1 MAPTRKPQILK
12 GFRDY
17 LPEQMLLRQEVMRRI
32 RSVFEAHGFEPI
44 DTPVLEYMEILT
56 GKAGENEK
64 LMYHFEDAGEREI
77 GLRYDLTVPLAR
89 FVAMHQNDIAMPF
102 KRYHMAPVWRAEK
115 PQRGRFREFWQ
126 CDADIV
132 GVNSTLGDAEALSTF
147 IDAYRAIGLGNVV
160 IAINHRKLLQALAMV
175 AGVDAEQAVSVFRTI
190 DKLDKIG
197 ADKVREELVGQG
209 ASEDSAATILRVIT
223 TRGSNEELLDLAE
236 HELGDM
242 AEAVG
247 ELRSLL
253 GHLDALGVPKEN
265 YRIDLALARGI
276 DYYTGPVWEAQVE
289 EPKIGSVGGGGRYDG
304 LVGNFLGRDI
314 PATGISLGIERILE
328 VIQEFDLLPTS
339 RSTAQLAMV
348 YVEETFATA
357 GQIARELR
365 EAGFNVDQS
374 LAGNKGIGAQLKYAD
389 RRGIPFAL
397 IPGTDELANNQISLK
412 NLSTGDQQLVDRDQL
427 TSVLAS
433 ALASG
438 GFNAN
443 T

>member
-1 MAPTRKPQILK
+1 MAPIRKPQILK

-32 RSVFEAHGFEPI
+32 RNVFEAHGFEPI

-147 IDAYRAIGLGNVV
+147 VDAYRAIGLSNVV
-160 IAINHRKLLQALAMV
+160 IAINHRKLLEGLATV
-175 AGVDAEQAVSVFRTI
+175 AGVPAEQAAGVFRTI

-197 ADKVREELVGQG
+197 ADKVRDELVAQG
-209 ASEDSAATILRVIT
+209 ASEEAANTILRVVT
-223 TRGSNEELLDLAE
+223 TKGSNEELLDLAE
-236 HELGDM
+236 RELGDM
-242 AEAVG
+242 TFAVD

-253 GHLDALGVPKEN
+253 GYMKSLGVPEEN

-328 VIQEFDLLPTS
+328 VIQEFDLLPTAK
-339 RSTAQLAMV
+339 STAQVAMV
-348 YVEETFATA
+348 YIDETFATA
-357 GQIARELR
+357 GEIARELR
-365 EAGFNVDQS
+365 SAGINVDQS
-374 LAGNKGIGAQLKYAD
+374 LTGNKGIGVQLKYAD
-389 RRGIPFAL
+389 RRGIPFAV
-397 IPGTDELANNQISLK
+397 IPGIQELANNQVSLK
-412 NLSTGDQQLVDRDQL
+412 NLSSGDQQLVDRDQL

-438 GFNAN
+438 GFDADE
-443 T
+443 